1 MKNKKTVGII
11 FLAAILSILGVGAY
25 AFNSLNENASD
36 LELIRFHV
44 LANSDS
50 PQDQELKLKV
60 RDRVIADM
68 EEKLKFS
75 TSIEETRDILM
86 KNMDFMKNTAKEV
99 VGDNNSSYD
108 VEVMLGDFSFP
119 TRKYGDVVL
128 AAGKYEALR
137 IVIGEGEGQN
147 WWCVMFPPLCFIDI
161 KNGLVDEA
169 TRRELKNVLSEE
181 EYQIVSTV
189 DDNKEL
195 SLQLR
200 SKIWDILKA
209 SRDQIYR
216 LATRP

>member
-1 MKNKKTVGII
+1 MKNKKTAGII
-11 FLAAILSILGVGAY
+11 ILAALLSILGIGAY
-25 AFNSLNENASD
+25 AYSTLNQEVQD
-36 LELIRFHV
+36 LALIRFHV

-68 EEKLKFS
+68 EEKLKS
-75 TSIEETRDILM
+75 SASIEETRKILM
-86 KNMDFMKNTAKEV
+86 ENMDFMRHAAKSVIES
-99 VGDNNSSYD
+99 NNSSYD

-137 IVIGEGEGQN
+137 IVIGEGKGQN

-169 TRRELKNVLSEE
+169 TRKQLKNVLSEE

-189 DDNKEL
+189 DDNKAL
-195 SLQLR
+195 SLELR
-200 SKIWDILKA
+200 SKIWDIIKA

-216 LATRP
+216 LATWP